1 MALLEFTGAG
11 CRVRRVWNAAPIL
24 SSPVWLC
31 CPADWN
37 ARQSV
42 LPAKLGNHPRCVPG
56 SRLVCRGGRT
66 FLSRPLVSGL
76 GAFGFQ
82 SPLKS
87 FLCPT
92 ASSPPSGIR
101 RHSHRGLT
109 CGFALCTVLACKP
122 TLVWSPRNELQDR
135 SARSRRVA
143 LSQLSQS
150 REPLPWYSI
159 IDLSLTACH
168 AHGAYS

>member
-1 MALLEFTGAG
+1 MGSLGRGTPRGPESEAGFAMALLQFTGAG
-11 CRVRRVWNAAPIL
+11 CRVRRVWNTAPIL
-24 SSPVWLC
+24 SSPIWLC
-31 CPADWN
+31 CPADWS

-56 SRLVCRGGRT
+56 SRLVCRGGQT

-92 ASSPPSGIR
+92 ANSPPSGIR

-109 CGFALCTVLACKP
+109 CGFAPCTVLACKP
-122 TLVWSPRNELQDR
+122 TLV
-135 SARSRRVA
+135 
-143 LSQLSQS
+143 
-150 REPLPWYSI
+150 
-159 IDLSLTACH
+159 
-168 AHGAYS
+168 